1 MNTNAKNKIFVSP
14 ITVARNS
21 NNNLRLKILNRLA
34 GSISSK
40 QAKQW
45 LAEIKKMRKEW

>member
-1 MNTNAKNKIFVSP
+1 MNTAVKNTIFVSP
-14 ITVARNS
+14 ITSARG
-21 NNNLRLKILNRLA
+21 NNNGMRMKILSRLA
-34 GSISSK
+34 GSISPK